1 MQEINR
7 AAALLGPKTQ
17 ECNTR
22 DKQAIGAACVLDQI
36 TGLLSSQTLRLSCWS
51 CGVARDGASLSPR
64 GRDKPICNRR
74 NFRNHRQGLL
84 FTHRLA
90 DRL

>member
-22 DKQAIGAACVLDQI
+22 DKQEHGAACLADQTI
-36 TGLLSSQTLRLSCWS
+36 GLLSSQTESLFRWS
-51 CGVARDGASLSPR
+51 R
-64 GRDKPICNRR
+64 GSAEG
-74 NFRNHRQGLL
+74 GLPAL
-84 FTHRLA
+84 N
-90 DRL
+90 